1 MNWIILALTLGASIT
16 SIIHGVFLL
25 FGSLSISGGA
35 LPGIPSTM
43 LASLPIVAAVFALI
57 GGIIAFNRNK
67 WGSLFLLI
75 ATGVCVASRDTWLYG
90 GLYFFAGLFCFFLRT
105 KQQDYM
111 SYDYDDQDYEEPY
124 SSDSDEDLYYEQD
137 RAFQPNLPIVDNIP
151 VNNVNF
157 NNYGD
162 DMTIQ
167 PVIEPARVRHR
178 TTKSCPTCGEIV
190 SRDTNFC
197 PTCGTKLFVADNIE
211 LTPPILN
218 NNSEENIEVSQQL
231 LTPSNLQPQPQPQ
244 SEEEVEEEKVD
255 YDDEVL
261 LAQENANFN
270 LDDGDD
276 MSRVQTAPGRKVLVR
291 DRRDEEDYYQP
302 QTSKRSSKKLNEAAS
317 SYQEFSQSP
326 YTRRAKKRK
335 RSAGRKVL
343 SVMLLVAAVGGALY
357 FLLGLRKLPPGELP
371 PMVPPDVK
379 TALDNHIP
387 AVNNN
392 NNNLINQPADIP
404 IAEPTT
410 GLAVAENILPNFVPD
425 REPKTGIITGN
436 SVNFRADHTTS
447 SASLGK
453 LKANTRVEILDTFNV
468 TSGKTAGIWYNINTN
483 GKEGWVYGQYLRP
496 VGSGLPSGYSNAL
509 LKTFGGNRSE
519 ILESLGAPRR
529 STTSSAEW
537 SGLTAT
543 FKGDDITSI
552 KLTNSSRELQNG
564 LKTGMSQT
572 ALQQVMGY
580 PSSTKGRTLSYNE
593 GGKTGLSVQLDN
605 KNIVNAITVNE
616 IQ

>member
-1 MNWIILALTLGASIT
+1 M
-16 SIIHGVFLL
+16 L
-25 FGSLSISGGA
+25 FGSISLSGGA

-75 ATGVCVASRDTWLYG
+75 ATGVCATSRDTWLYG
-90 GLYFFAGLFCFFLRT
+90 GIYFFTGLFCFFLRS

-111 SYDYDDQDYEEPY
+111 SYDYDDEQESDEPY
-124 SSDSDEDLYYEQD
+124 SPASDDLFYEREESFD
-137 RAFQPNLPIVDNIP
+137 PQPPIVDNIP

-157 NNYGD
+157 NNYD
-162 DMTIQ
+162 DDIKIQ
-167 PVIEPARVRHR
+167 PIVEPQRVTRHR

-218 NNSEENIEVSQQL
+218 NSEENMEINQQL
-231 LTPSNLQPQPQPQ
+231 IAPASSQP
-244 SEEEVEEEKVD
+244 EEVG

-270 LDDGDD
+270 DDDGDD
-276 MSRVQTAPGRKVLVR
+276 MSRVQTAPSRKVLVR
-291 DRRDEEDYYQP
+291 DRRDDDYYQP
-302 QTSKRSSKKLNEAAS
+302 RAAKRPIKRQFVDDEAAS

-357 FLLGLRKLPPGELP
+357 FLLGLRKLPPGDLP
-371 PMVPPDVK
+371 PMVQPEVVTARENLPP
-379 TALDNHIP
+379 
-387 AVNNN
+387 VNSNN
-392 NNNLINQPADIP
+392 SSSSSNTDIP
-404 IAEPTT
+404 IAEPG
-410 GLAVAENILPNFVPD
+410 GLAVAENMLPNFIPD

-436 SVNFRADHTTS
+436 SVNFRADHTTN

-468 TSGKTAGIWYNINTN
+468 TSGKNTGIWYNITAN

-564 LKTGMSQT
+564 LKTGMTQT

-580 PSSTKGRTLSYNE
+580 PSSTKGKTLSYNE

-616 IQ
+616 VQ

>member
-16 SIIHGVFLL
+16 SIIHGVFML
-25 FGSLSISGGA
+25 FGSISLSGGA

-75 ATGVCVASRDTWLYG
+75 ATGVCATSRDTWLYG
-90 GLYFFAGLFCFFLRT
+90 GIYFFTGLFCFFLRS

-111 SYDYDDQDYEEPY
+111 SYDYDDEQESDEPY
-124 SSDSDEDLYYEQD
+124 SPASDDLFYEREESFD
-137 RAFQPNLPIVDNIP
+137 PQPPIVDNIP

-157 NNYGD
+157 NSPYGD
-162 DMTIQ
+162 DVRLQ
-167 PVIEPARVRHR
+167 PIVEPQKVSRHR

-218 NNSEENIEVSQQL
+218 NSEENMEINQQL
-231 LTPSNLQPQPQPQ
+231 IAPASSQP
-244 SEEEVEEEKVD
+244 EEVG

-270 LDDGDD
+270 DDDGDD
-276 MSRVQTAPGRKVLVR
+276 MSRVQAAPSRKVLVR
-291 DRRDEEDYYQP
+291 DRRDDDDYYQP
-302 QTSKRSSKKLNEAAS
+302 RAAKRPVKRQFVDDEAAS

-371 PMVPPDVK
+371 PMVQPEVVTARDNLPP
-379 TALDNHIP
+379 
-387 AVNNN
+387 VNNN
-392 NNNLINQPADIP
+392 NSSSSSNTDIP
-404 IAEPTT
+404 IVEPG
-410 GLAVAENILPNFVPD
+410 GLAVAENMLPNFVPD
-425 REPKTGIITGN
+425 REPRNGIITGN

-447 SASLGK
+447 SSSLGK

-468 TSGKTAGIWYNINTN
+468 TSGKNQGIWYNINAN
-483 GKEGWVYGQYLRP
+483 GKDGWVYGQYLRP

-580 PSSTKGRTLSYNE
+580 PSSTKGKTLSYNE

-616 IQ
+616 VQ

>member
-1 MNWIILALTLGASIT
+1 MNWIILALTVGVSIT
-16 SIIHGVFLL
+16 SIIHGVFML
-25 FGSLSISGGA
+25 FGSISISNGA

-75 ATGVCVASRDTWLYG
+75 ATGVCATSRDTWLYG
-90 GLYFFAGLFCFFLRT
+90 GIYFFTGLFCFLLRT

-111 SYDYDDQDYEEPY
+111 SYDYDDEQESDEPY
-124 SSDSDEDLYYEQD
+124 SPASEDLFYEQD
-137 RAFQPNLPIVDNIP
+137 RTFSPQPPIVDNIP

-157 NNYGD
+157 NTYDD

-167 PVIEPARVRHR
+167 PIVQPQKVTRHR

-197 PTCGTKLFVADNIE
+197 PTCGTKLFVAENIE

-218 NNSEENIEVSQQL
+218 NNSEENIEINQQL
-231 LTPSNLQPQPQPQ
+231 LTPASSQRQDD
-244 SEEEVEEEKVD
+244 VD
-255 YDDEVL
+255 DVDANDEVL
-261 LAQENANFN
+261 LTPENANFN
-270 LDDGDD
+270 DDDGDD
-276 MSRVQTAPGRKVLVR
+276 MSRVQTAPSRKVLVR
-291 DRRDEEDYYQP
+291 DRRDDDDYYQP
-302 QTSKRSSKKLNEAAS
+302 RASASKRPVKRQFVDDDAAS

-357 FLLGLRKLPPGELP
+357 FLLGLRKLPPGDLP
-371 PMVPPDVK
+371 PIVQPEVVTARDNLPP
-379 TALDNHIP
+379 
-387 AVNNN
+387 VNNAN
-392 NNNLINQPADIP
+392 SSTTQNTEVSV
-404 IAEPTT
+404 AEPT
-410 GLAVAENILPNFVPD
+410 GLAVAENMLPNFVPD
-425 REPKTGIITGN
+425 REPRNGIITGN
-436 SVNFRADHTTS
+436 SVNFRADHTTN

-453 LKANTRVEILDTFNV
+453 LKVNTRVEILDTFNV
-468 TSGKTAGIWYNINTN
+468 TSGKNTGIWYNINAN
-483 GKEGWVYGQYLRP
+483 GKDGWVYGQYLRP

-509 LKTFGGNRSE
+509 LKTFGSNRSE

-580 PSSTKGRTLSYNE
+580 PSNTKGRTLSYNE